1 MKTETILILVMVF
14 LVLFSGFEASSA
26 EDSLVS
32 ATDFSLIDFHGKKF
46 TLSDELKNSKAIL
59 LWFTNLC
66 KGCLKKISEME
77 KMKDLYKEK
86 GIEVVAIS
94 ILGEDR
100 KTVEE
105 VIRRKALTFRFLF
118 DPEGEVTRLFSG
130 EYFPGTCSLKNL
142 FIIDK
147 NKKILFEGRYPGIE
161 EEEIEYFL
169 NRL

>member
-26 EDSLVS
+26 EDSLIS
-32 ATDFSLIDFHGKKF
+32 APDFSLLDFHGKKF
-46 TLSDELKNSKAIL
+46 TLSDELQNSNAIL

-66 KGCLKKISEME
+66 KGCLKKIPEME

-86 GIEVVAIS
+86 GVEIVAIS
-94 ILGEDR
+94 VLGEDR
-100 KTVEE
+100 KTAEE
-105 VIRRKALTFRFLF
+105 VIREKAVTFRFLY

-130 EYFPGTCSLKNL
+130 EYFLGTCPLKNL

-147 NKKILFEGRYPGIE
+147 DRKILFEGRYPGQDE
-161 EEEIEYFL
+161 DEIGYFL
-169 NRL
+169 NKL